1 MCAHTLESAPHPH
14 ANFAQSVEESA
25 VDLDNVCGCSSAGVA
40 LVGGRP
46 HRVTWVGPARARAC
60 IAGGQ
65 LARDVAG
72 CMAAC
77 LSVNITSW
85 RVRVCLTS
93 ATSRYSRQDCLRTCD
108 LLHGATC
115 AHTVPDKASNTASI
129 PAQ

>member
-1 MCAHTLESAPHPH
+1 VCAHTLESAPHPH
-14 ANFAQSVEESA
+14 ANSICPEERVEESA

-46 HRVTWVGPARARAC
+46 HKVTWVGPARARAC

-65 LARDVAG
+65 FARDVAG

-85 RVRVCLTS
+85 ACACVFEVSHIKIFKARLF
-93 ATSRYSRQDCLRTCD
+93 AYLRLVARRD
-108 LLHGATC
+108 LCTHGA
-115 AHTVPDKASNTASI
+115 
-129 PAQ
+129 